1 MFQFT
6 SFISLLY
13 LLLFSSMDWG
23 QIGHRV
29 VGEVAEQYL
38 TVRAQKAIDDLL
50 DGASLASVSTFADEI
65 KSDPKYRSLSS
76 WHYVNLPWG
85 MTYAASKKNSKGDV
99 VMAINIC
106 IDKIKDQR
114 ESKKEK
120 SFYLKL
126 LVHFIGDLHQPMH
139 LGRKKDRGGNN
150 IRLKWLG
157 KSTNLHRLWDSNL
170 IKSYGMRYV
179 ELTHDIDQ
187 LSSRE
192 RNQIK
197 KQPIAVWIAETQ
209 VLTKMIYESTPA
221 NSKLEYP
228 YQYRYMPVVKMQ
240 LQKGGLRLAAT
251 LNTLFK

>member
-76 WHYVNLPWG
+76 WHYVNLPLS

-179 ELTHDIDQ
+179 ELTHDLDQ
-187 LSSRE
+187 LSCRE

-209 VLTKMIYESTPA
+209 VLTKMIYENTPA

>member
-76 WHYVNLPWG
+76 WHYVNLPLG

-179 ELTHDIDQ
+179 ELTHDLDQ
-187 LSSRE
+187 LSSQE

-209 VLTKMIYESTPA
+209 VLTKMIYENTPA
-221 NSKLEYP
+221 NSKLEYH